1 MFVPRLEAPSY
12 TDPNWIMQSAGGK
25 NPCIR
30 GWNAVGGSVLANC
43 FSGDTEIITRQGIV
57 RLDSIV
63 GQNVDV
69 LTDDGT
75 YHTAIGI
82 YGGKQPVYKLTFNN
96 NSEFICTATHEW
108 SVITESRWNGKHYV
122 KKKTVKSLDLNTY
135 HNIPYVQV
143 SDTEVDFHGI
153 QNGFIYGDGTL
164 YNSGTQSKASLCGF
178 KREYMKKYFEDALH
192 ISSWGEVD
200 DYYPYPKH
208 YKFIPDLSEDISYLR
223 GFICGLLASDGTVDD
238 SGCPSIS
245 TAKKVDFL
253 KICEILS
260 VLGYRYHTGKT
271 IHDTNFKK
279 GAELYRIYIAKNSI
293 TSNMFLNPIHYDKF
307 TKKSKNSKYTR
318 IKSIEPLDLEV
329 DVYCVTE
336 PITHTFAL
344 SNGMITR
351 NCTGYVVGR
360 SLELFGD
367 DAYSLPWQYNAGEYY
382 PNLNENGVWKRNSK
396 PTLGS
401 IGCYLSTVGS
411 WGHVL
416 VVEQVNADGSI
427 VTSESAWQG
436 KRWYSQTLRPPF
448 YTWNNSFK
456 LQGFIYNVNGPKAS
470 SSKIEDFISKAK
482 SCIGKKA
489 KDLNLSEDKY
499 CSAEF
504 IIYCAKAVNDVLG
517 TVIPDKPNSA
527 DFANTGIRKGMGSY
541 IKGPLNGVKSS
552 VKPGDIVLIR
562 IDSKKRYSNQY
573 ACDQLYLVTDTA
585 ESKLTVVGTENT
597 GIVVRRELSNT
608 SNLIWG
614 YYRPKWS
621 LVDNSTDYMIGYAP
635 LGKFYDTENTSED
648 ATVREVAYLNGAN
661 KPTINKSS
669 VKLSVVNYTTMLDS
683 VLSNLLVPSVY
694 SGNIN
699 EEAILDGVDNQK
711 ARECIQ
717 FLMNKGLNAAAAC
730 GICGNIEAESVPP
743 YNTASVGD
751 FGTSFGI
758 CQWHYGRGDAMKR
771 MAGSNW
777 ANNLT
782 GQLEYLWYELQNA
795 YRNSTLI
802 PIQAVPNTEQGARRA
817 ADIFVRNFEIP
828 AYVDE
833 QSVIRQNN
841 ASKLYNKVVVLLT
854 TTSKTSSSVI
864 PGSKPFTGKTIEI
877 PSSER
882 QAGID
887 TTYTNYLW
895 FYNQWGSSTYQC
907 KVANLWNAKGRK
919 SNRRIAT
926 IDGLYLIALK
936 TTFGISGDKV
946 SVILED
952 GTVINCIIADS
963 KGWENPNIYGHDT
976 YGRGLNV
983 VEWEADD
990 GTASSNYV
998 TNPPDISGW
1007 KGKKV
1012 KKIINGGSIL

>member
-30 GWNAVGGSVLANC
+30 GWNAVGNSVLANC
-43 FSGDTEIITRQGIV
+43 TGFV
-57 RLDSIV
+57 
-63 GQNVDV
+63 
-69 LTDDGT
+69 
-75 YHTAIGI
+75 IGRMLSL
-82 YGGKQPVYKLTFNN
+82 YGN
-96 NSEFICTATHEW
+96 
-108 SVITESRWNGKHYV
+108 
-122 KKKTVKSLDLNTY
+122 
-135 HNIPYVQV
+135 
-143 SDTEVDFHGI
+143 
-153 QNGFIYGDGTL
+153 
-164 YNSGTQSKASLCGF
+164 
-178 KREYMKKYFEDALH
+178 
-192 ISSWGEVD
+192 
-200 DYYPYPKH
+200 
-208 YKFIPDLSEDISYLR
+208 
-223 GFICGLLASDGTVDD
+223 
-238 SGCPSIS
+238 
-245 TAKKVDFL
+245 
-253 KICEILS
+253 
-260 VLGYRYHTGKT
+260 
-271 IHDTNFKK
+271 
-279 GAELYRIYIAKNSI
+279 
-293 TSNMFLNPIHYDKF
+293 
-307 TKKSKNSKYTR
+307 
-318 IKSIEPLDLEV
+318 
-329 DVYCVTE
+329 
-336 PITHTFAL
+336 
-344 SNGMITR
+344 
-351 NCTGYVVGR
+351 
-360 SLELFGD
+360 

-382 PNLNENGVWKRNSK
+382 PKLNENGVWKKSSK

-456 LQGFIYNVNGPKAS
+456 LQGFIYNVKGPTTS
-470 SSKIEDFISKAK
+470 SSKIEALIAKAK
-482 SCIGKKA
+482 SLVGRKA
-489 KDLNLSEDKY
+489 SDLGITVKA
-499 CSAEF
+499 CSAEVL
-504 IIYCAKAVNDVLG
+504 IYCAETVPDVVG
-517 TVIPDKPNSA
+517 TVIPDRKDPET
-527 DFANTGIRKGMGSY
+527 FASLGVRKGMGTFV
-541 IKGPLNGVKSS
+541 KGPLYGQTVTP
-552 VKPGDIVLIR
+552 KPGDIVLERKI
-562 IDSKKRYSNQY
+562 SKKTYSNNM
-573 ACDQLYLVTDTA
+573 ACDKLYLVTDVKEDKFSVIGVDDSARIVRCEFNTY
-585 ESKLTVVGTENT
+585 SKL
-597 GIVVRRELSNT
+597 IC
-608 SNLIWG
+608 G
-614 YYRPKWS
+614 YYRPKWV
-621 LVDNSTDYMIGYAP
+621 LIDTSTDYMVGYAP

-648 ATVREVAYLNGAN
+648 ATVREVGYLDNNN

-669 VKLSVVNYTTMLDS
+669 VKLSVVNYTTLLDS

-699 EEAILDGVDNQK
+699 GEVILDGVDNQK

-751 FGTSFGI
+751 YGTSFGI
-758 CQWHYGRGDAMKR
+758 CQWHYDRGDAMKR

-828 AYVDE
+828 TYVDE

-841 ASKLYNKVVVLLT
+841 ASKLYNKVVVMLT
-854 TTSKTSSSVI
+854 TTSKASNSVVS
-864 PGSKPFTGKTIEI
+864 GTKAFTGKTIEI

-895 FYNQWGSSTYQC
+895 FYNQWGSSTYQR
-907 KVANLWNAKGRK
+907 KVANLWNSKGRK

-952 GTVINCIIADS
+952 GTVINCVIADS
-963 KGWENPNIYGHDT
+963 KGWENSNIYGHDT
-976 YGRGLNV
+976 NGRGLNI
-983 VEWEADD
+983 VEFEADD

-998 TNPPDISGW
+998 NSPPDISGW